1 MQLAA
6 FDLLL
11 NPLYTSYAYMRNL
24 FLALYF
30 FHIIFTEDVYE
41 LIVTRANLYAAQQR
55 SQKALF
61 ELSTGDVL
69 FDIKR
74 IPGYQM
80 KACSMYF

>member
-1 MQLAA
+1 M
-6 FDLLL
+6 
-11 NPLYTSYAYMRNL
+11 SNL

-41 LIVTRANLYAAQQR
+41 LIVTRANLYAVQQR

-61 ELSTGDVL
+61 ELSNGDVL
-69 FDIKR
+69 SDIKK

>member
-1 MQLAA
+1 
-6 FDLLL
+6 
-11 NPLYTSYAYMRNL
+11 MRNL